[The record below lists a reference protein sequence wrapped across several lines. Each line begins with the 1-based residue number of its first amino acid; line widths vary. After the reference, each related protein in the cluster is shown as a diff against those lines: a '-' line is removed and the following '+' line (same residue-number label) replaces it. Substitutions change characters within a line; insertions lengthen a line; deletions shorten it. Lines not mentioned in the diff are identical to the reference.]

1 MSGTL
6 MGAEEMA
13 AERGEVPFLI
23 NYFLIECGIAGLDL
37 FSCHSAI
44 VLFIYRRITAEKRYK
59 NERLLHEHLNSSYI
73 LDIK

>member
-23 NYFLIECGIAGLDL
+23 SYFIIECGIAGLDL
-37 FSCHSAI
+37 FSCHLAI
-44 VLFIYRRITAEKRYK
+44 FFIDWRFTAEKRHT